1 MNFIRK
7 IAQNQVDEETHNAF
21 VRYSMGEFEKED
33 YVIKVAGKNIK
44 IGAGFEWVNAML
56 KFTCSLCEGDV
67 ELSGVIPTMKEINAI
82 LDKYGIQYE
91 EKRRYGKSGS
101 KYELK
106 AAMPAAKA
114 LEMLQELSN
123 NYLLINLKSEG
134 RTVKIKKMETPKPGG
149 LVPKFV
155 MTTLKKEDLEKVK
168 QEFLFDVDVAD
179 FKEAIINHTYK
190 ITDID
195 VDEAL
200 LEQDPARARRE
211 AKRKGTIYRKVT
223 VDGQETKK
231 EYTFEV

>member
-21 VRYSMGEFEKED
+21 VRYSLGEFEKED
-33 YVIKVAGKNIK
+33 YVIKVTGKNLK
-44 IGAGFEWVNAML
+44 IGGGFEWVNVLL
-56 KFTCSLCEGDV
+56 KFTCSLCEGEV
-67 ELSGVIPTMKEINAI
+67 ELSGAIPTMKEITPI
-82 LDKYGIQYE
+82 LDKYGVQYE
-91 EKRRYGKSGS
+91 AKRRYGKSGT

-106 AAMPAAKA
+106 ATMPAGKA

-155 MTTLKKEDLEKVK
+155 LVTLKKEDADKVR
-168 QEFLFDVDVAD
+168 QEFLFDIDVGD

-190 ITDID
+190 ITDIN

-200 LEQDPARARRE
+200 LEQDPARARKE
-211 AKRKGTIYRKVT
+211 AKRKGIIYRKVV
-223 VDGQETKK
+223 VDGNEYKK
-231 EYTFEV
+231 EYNFEV